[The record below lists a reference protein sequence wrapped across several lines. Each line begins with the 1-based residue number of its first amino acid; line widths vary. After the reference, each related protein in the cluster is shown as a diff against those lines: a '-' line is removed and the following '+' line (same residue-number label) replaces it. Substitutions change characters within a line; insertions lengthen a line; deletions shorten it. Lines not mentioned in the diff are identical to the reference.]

1 MLLAKELFVSVSL
14 TLMLYLDE
22 EQKKKKKKIKAVGEG
37 MGSFPPPRPSIGFQ
51 IAEPVR
57 KATFNDKSPIATQ
70 PDASFLVNEST
81 VKDTRNVST
90 SLSLAFF

>member
-1 MLLAKELFVSVSL
+1 MA
-14 TLMLYLDE
+14 
-22 EQKKKKKKIKAVGEG
+22 
-37 MGSFPPPRPSIGFQ
+37 SFPPPRPSIGFQ

-57 KATFNDKSPIATQ
+57 KATFNKSPIANQ

-90 SLSLAFF
+90 SLSLAFFSDKCENHEGLHVLTNMYFVFPTSVAG

>member
-1 MLLAKELFVSVSL
+1 
-14 TLMLYLDE
+14 
-22 EQKKKKKKIKAVGEG
+22 

-57 KATFNDKSPIATQ
+57 KATFIDENPIATQ

-90 SLSLAFF
+90 SLTLAFF